1 MKNLAQLT
9 GEALDRAM
17 IEIIQTGT
25 QPPPPAKEKP
35 VWEYA
40 GQVQLEPKPV
50 KVKQTSVMD
59 ALAGLV
65 ARDKHRFQL
74 AYVYSTGDEAV
85 ATDGIVMMVVRGPR
99 IPAGW
104 YATKSSTTLHN
115 GMRKIVEYQMGNA
128 SPNIEVY
135 KGILNNMDAIAF
147 GDFNKITKRYPDY
160 NAVIPAKD
168 QTLCRKVQLSDVLA
182 MANAAKQAH
191 KYFVNTVGYVV
202 MLEDGDRYAYVAY
215 QKLYEIARAMMQV
228 GETEVEMQ
236 VNGPSRVVVFWGW
249 KATGLVMPLMN
260 SGMYP
265 AMAPYTKL

>member
-40 GQVQLEPKPV
+40 GQVQLKPIPV
-50 KVKQTSVMD
+50 KVRQTSVMD
-59 ALAGLV
+59 ALASVVG
-65 ARDKHRFQL
+65 RDEFRYKL
-74 AYVYSTGDEAV
+74 TYVYSTGDEAV
-85 ATDGIVMMVVRGPR
+85 ATDAMVMMVVRSSE
-99 IPAGW
+99 IPNGW
-104 YATKSSTTLHN
+104 HATKWTD
-115 GMRKIVEYQMGNA
+115 K
-128 SPNIEVY
+128 VY
-135 KGILNNMDAIAF
+135 KKLVDADMEDVRR
-147 GDFNKITKRYPDY
+147 GTERTWQKDITEMLQIKGGRYDGLRYPDY

-191 KYFVNTVGYVV
+191 KYFVNTVGYMV